1 VRTPLVS
8 AATRVAVSRVLIFD
22 QRIGA
27 RFALTR
33 LVKEMSSVD
42 NVACASDV
50 AELLDTFAAAPAGL
64 VLIGIQSGSTAGTDG
79 TQRLLRRFPA
89 ARVIV
94 YGTLN
99 DAHALSKAIALG
111 ADGLM
116 LWDPDQRDP
125 ATATARA
132 MTLPRLAAAIG
143 SATGGTRPTDREL
156 QILRAMTAGHTNREI
171 GLELL
176 VSEDTVKTQARRLFH
191 KLGARDRAHAVALAL
206 RNGLVG

>member
-1 VRTPLVS
+1 
-8 AATRVAVSRVLIFD
+8 
-22 QRIGA
+22 
-27 RFALTR
+27 
-33 LVKEMSSVD
+33 
-42 NVACASDV
+42 
-50 AELLDTFAAAPAGL
+50 
-64 VLIGIQSGSTAGTDG
+64 
-79 TQRLLRRFPA
+79 
-89 ARVIV
+89 
-94 YGTLN
+94 
-99 DAHALSKAIALG
+99 
-111 ADGLM
+111 M

-132 MTLPRLAAAIG
+132 MTLPRLARAIG